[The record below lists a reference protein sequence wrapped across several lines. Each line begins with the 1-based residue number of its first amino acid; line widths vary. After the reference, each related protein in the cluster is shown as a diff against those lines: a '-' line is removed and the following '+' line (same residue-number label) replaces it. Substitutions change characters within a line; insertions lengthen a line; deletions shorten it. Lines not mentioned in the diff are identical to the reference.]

1 MSPVFV
7 ILYKCEP
14 VRIAVFNINIQN
26 SNFFSTDSFC
36 RLQISEFRPGAVYS
50 TTVHIAHANNN
61 NTKLD
66 KSIDCPTHCV
76 RSMIKKGPNLHEI

>member
-7 ILYKCEP
+7 ILNKCEP
-14 VRIAVFNINIQN
+14 TRVAVFNINIQN
-26 SNFFSTDSFC
+26 FFSIDSFC
-36 RLQISEFRPGAVYS
+36 SLQIYQNSGLVQVYS
-50 TTVHIAHANNN
+50 TTVHIAAHANNN

-66 KSIDCPTHCV
+66 MSIDCPTHCA